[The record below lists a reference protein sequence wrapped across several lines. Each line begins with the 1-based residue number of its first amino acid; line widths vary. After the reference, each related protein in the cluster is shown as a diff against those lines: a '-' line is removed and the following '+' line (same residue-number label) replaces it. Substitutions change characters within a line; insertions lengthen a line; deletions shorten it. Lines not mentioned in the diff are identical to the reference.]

1 MYIIYIFH
9 MTELER
15 LIDAETVAEAA
26 RLTLMQRELSRGHGV
41 AWSGMT
47 PEPPPPCPPATLRVR
62 AETRLAARRA
72 WRASPDGGF
81 ISAIARC
88 QAAARE
94 AFTTAERAR
103 AAASREEAS
112 EWRLQ
117 ILDELATQAHALAA
131 GVRQARRALAP

>member
-1 MYIIYIFH
+1 

-15 LIDAETVAEAA
+15 LIDEETVAEAA
-26 RLTLMQRELSRGHGV
+26 RLTLVQRELSRGHGV

-47 PEPPPPCPPATLRVR
+47 SEPPPPCPSATLRVR

-72 WRASPDGGF
+72 WRASSDGGF

-94 AFTTAERAR
+94 AFTTAEPAR
-103 AAASREEAS
+103 AAASRKE
-112 EWRLQ
+112 
-117 ILDELATQAHALAA
+117 ALAA